1 MRAIVLF
8 LVLCL
13 SFIGT
18 IPVQAQDFFPTQRTE
33 ERTRIQYQKFTWKFY
48 ASQNFEVYYIG
59 KNEALALKT
68 IQMLE
73 SDFSKITEVLSYTP
87 FQKTKVFVYPS
98 QSEYLQSNSGISLN
112 NAEEVK
118 EENLSKFRIEISFS
132 ENQEIFRKQLIREVA
147 NVYVHDML
155 FGGSI
160 KDALQNSLL
169 MSLPEWYLS
178 GISAFIAEGDSPEM
192 NQYMYQVVSS
202 NKVRKPSMAKGQEAE
217 WLGQSI
223 WNYINKTYGRQPIGN
238 ILNLTRIIRNDQSS
252 ISSTLKK
259 PFSKFLKEW
268 FEFYLSEA
276 KQYEVNTVASEPPKK
291 ILSKD
296 LLDNVHIRQYSLSPD
311 GQWVAYVLDDYGLN
325 KVYIQ
330 QLKNN
335 KSQLVLTTGLK
346 DPMRASEVKG
356 PLVYWG
362 KGNSL
367 AVLYQAEGKSW
378 LQTFSALSAS
388 KNSIRLENKKNLGDW
403 LFLDFEMSENAQRML
418 VRTLRNG
425 QVDVGIFDLRRNRL
439 TPITQDVQDESEAHW
454 FGKGGDVLY
463 VSDKYTDTIPVITN
477 KEGLKSVYIW
487 RADDPSATERLF
499 THRGSIS
506 NIRSVSDSIFYF
518 LAEQGYGNEL
528 VAFHKNSKKFFVNKS
543 RMGAWKSFSMS
554 DQQVVFKDRDIL
566 TSQLQQIPFEIL
578 TSQPSNEWFPQVDEN
593 NSMAAASILSETGD
607 GENSPP
613 LSAREKRNAELKKA
627 RLERRMTLLSRKDPD
642 KTTGPFSYLNS
653 FVVNN
658 SEGNFRIDPVRGL
671 GYSFGVNM
679 NDLLENHLIKT
690 GIFVT
695 ANLKNSDIWAEYSYL
710 AKKIDWVLRVDRKVL
725 DQESESYSQK
735 IRFNRFEVKGVYPFN
750 MLSKLS
756 LSGIFTSNRAFD
768 QYSLLTPEN
777 LATYGGA
784 KLEYTYDN
792 TVYLAE
798 NLRTGFRMNASVEQ
812 QVGFMN
818 PAGFTRVK
826 IDARKYVKLSNS
838 FILATRVSASQS
850 MGDAARQT
858 ILGGM
863 DNWIFINRDTR
874 NKENPLGMQGI
885 AQRDVFMSDFATSMR
900 GFNINKLSGNSHLLV
915 NVELRVPLKSLIGQE
930 YSKSKFMNSFQFV
943 GFGDIGSAWTGS
955 NPFSRSN
962 GFNTNVYGG
971 NTNPFQVTVTDF
983 RNPFLMGYG
992 VGMRANL
999 VGYFIKLDYAF
1010 GIENSEVKSPI
1021 TYLTF
1026 GHDF

>member
-1 MRAIVLF
+1 MRALVGLLLLF
-8 LVLCL
+8 FAFLG
-13 SFIGT
+13 SQ
-18 IPVQAQDFFPTQRTE
+18 PVVAQDFFPSQRPE
-33 ERTRIQYQKFTWKFY
+33 ERTRIQYQHFTWKYY

-73 SDFSKITEVLSYTP
+73 SDFSKITEILSYTP

-98 QSEYLQSNSGISLN
+98 QSEYLQSNSGISLS
-112 NAEEVK
+112 NAEEVR
-118 EENLSKFRIEISFS
+118 EENLSKFRIEIAFS
-132 ENQEIFRKQLIREVA
+132 ENQETFRKHLVREVS

-192 NQYMYQVVSS
+192 NQYMYQVVTS

-223 WNYINKTYGRQPIGN
+223 WNYIHKTYGRQPIGN

-259 PFSKFLKEW
+259 PFAKFLKEW

-276 KQYEVNTVASEPPKK
+276 KQYEVNTVASDLPKT

-296 LLDNVHIRQYSLSPD
+296 EVDHEHIRQYALSPD
-311 GQWVAYVLDDYGLN
+311 GQWLAYVLDDFGLY

-330 QLKNN
+330 SVKTN
-335 KSQLVLTTGLK
+335 KVQLVLSTGLK
-346 DPMRASEVKG
+346 DPMRAAEAKG
-356 PLVYWG
+356 PLLHWG
-362 KGNSL
+362 KGNALS
-367 AVLYQAEGKSW
+367 VLYQWEGKTWMQS
-378 LQTFSALSAS
+378 FSALSAA
-388 KNSIRLENKKNLGDW
+388 KNSIRVESKKNLGDW
-403 LFLDFEMSENAQRML
+403 LFLDFEMAGNGQRML

-425 QVDVGIFDLRRNRL
+425 QVDLGIFDLKRNRL
-439 TPITQDVQDESEAHW
+439 TPITQDAQDESEAHW
-454 FGKGGDVLY
+454 FGNGGDVLY
-463 VSDKYTDTIPVITN
+463 LSDKYTDSIPVIAN
-477 KEGLKSVYIW
+477 KEGLKSVYLW
-487 RADDPSATERLF
+487 KADDPGATQRLF
-499 THRGSIS
+499 THRGPIS
-506 NIRSVSDSIFYF
+506 NVHAESDSIIYF
-518 LAEQGYGNEL
+518 LAEQSYGHEL
-528 VAFHKNSKKFFVNKS
+528 VSYHLNSKKFYVNKG
-543 RMGAWKSFSMS
+543 RMGAWNSFAIAQ
-554 DQQVVFKDRDIL
+554 DQVVFKDREIL
-566 TSQLQQIPFEIL
+566 TSQLQQISWDKIA
-578 TSQPSNEWFPQVDEN
+578 SQPTNEWFPQVDETN
-593 NSMAAASILSETGD
+593 AMSSASLLAETND
-607 GENSPP
+607 AENSAP

-627 RLERRMTLLSRKDPD
+627 RLERRLNLLSRKDPD
-642 KTTGPFSYLNS
+642 KTTGPFAYLNS

-658 SEGNFRIDPVRGL
+658 SEGNFKVDPVRGL

-695 ANLKNSDIWAEYSYL
+695 ANLKNTDLWAEYSYL
-710 AKKIDWVLRVDRKVL
+710 AKKIDWVVRLDRKVL
-725 DQESESYSQK
+725 DQENDSNSQK
-735 IRFNRFEVKGVYPFN
+735 IRFNRFEVKGIYPFN
-750 MLSKLS
+750 VLSKLS

-768 QYSLLTPEN
+768 QYSLATPED

-784 KLEYTYDN
+784 KLEYTFDN

-812 QVGFMN
+812 QVGLMS
-818 PAGFTRVK
+818 PAGFTRIK

-838 FILATRVSASQS
+838 FVVAARVSASQS

-858 ILGGM
+858 VLGGM
-863 DNWIFINRDTR
+863 DNWIFINRDAR
-874 NKENPLGMQGI
+874 NKENPLGSQGI

-915 NVELRVPLKSLIGQE
+915 NLELRVPLKSLIGQDF
-930 YSKSKFMNSFQFV
+930 SKSKFMNSFQFV
-943 GFGDIGSAWTGS
+943 GFSDIGSAWTGS
-955 NPFSRSN
+955 NPFSRTN

-971 NTNPFQVTVTDF
+971 NTNPFKATVTDF
-983 RNPFLMGYG
+983 RNPFLIGYG
-992 VGMRANL
+992 AGIRANL
-999 VGYFIKLDYAF
+999 LGYFIKLDYAY
-1010 GIENSEVKSPI
+1010 GVENSEVKSPI

>member
-1 MRAIVLF
+1 MRAKVCLWVLF
-8 LVLCL
+8 LGFL
-13 SFIGT
+13 GT
-18 IPVQAQDFFPTQRTE
+18 LPVDAQDFFPSQRPE
-33 ERTRIQYQKFTWKFY
+33 ERTRIQYQNFTWKYY
-48 ASQNFEVYYIG
+48 AGQNFEVYYIG
-59 KNEALALKT
+59 KNDALALKT

-73 SDFSKITEVLSYTP
+73 SDFPKITEILSYTP
-87 FQKTKVFVYPS
+87 FQKTKVFVYSS

-118 EENLSKFRIEISFS
+118 EENLSKFRIEIAFS
-132 ENQEIFRKQLIREVA
+132 ENLDAFRKHLIREVS

-178 GISAFIAEGDSPEM
+178 GISAFIAEGDSPAM
-192 NQYMYQVVSS
+192 NQFMHQVVTS

-223 WNYINKTYGRQPIGN
+223 WNYIHKTYGRQPIGN

-259 PFSKFLKEW
+259 PFAKFLKEW

-296 LLDNVHIRQYSLSPD
+296 LVDHEHIRQYALSPD
-311 GQWVAYVLDDYGLN
+311 GQWVAYVLDDFGLY
-325 KVYIQ
+325 KMYIHS
-330 QLKNN
+330 LKTNRA
-335 KSQLVLTTGLK
+335 QMVLSTGLK
-346 DPMRASEVKG
+346 DPMRSAEAKG
-356 PLVYWG
+356 PLLYWG
-362 KGNSL
+362 KGNALS
-367 AVLYQAEGKSW
+367 VLYQSEGKSW
-378 LQTFSALSAS
+378 MQSFSALTGT
-388 KNSIRLENKKNLGDW
+388 KNSIRVESKKNLGDG
-403 LFLDFEMSENAQRML
+403 LFLDFEMAGNGQRML

-425 QVDVGIFDLRRNRL
+425 QVDLGIFDLKRNRL
-439 TPITQDVQDESEAHW
+439 TPITQDAHDESEAHW
-454 FGKGGDVLY
+454 FGNGGDVLF
-463 VSDKYTDTIPVITN
+463 VSDKYTDSIPVMAN
-477 KEGLKSVYIW
+477 KEGLKSVYHW
-487 RADDPSATERLF
+487 KADDPGATQRLF
-499 THRGSIS
+499 SHRGTLS
-506 NIRSVSDSIFYF
+506 NVTAVSDSIIYF
-518 LAEQGYGNEL
+518 LAEQSYGNEL
-528 VAFHKNSKKFFVNKS
+528 VAFHANSKKFFVNKG
-543 RMGAWKSFSMS
+543 RLGAWNSFAFAQ
-554 DQQVVFKDRDIL
+554 DQVVFEDREIL
-566 TSQLQQIPFEIL
+566 TSQLQHIPWDKIAA
-578 TSQPSNEWFPQVDEN
+578 QPTNEWFPQIDETNATSSALLLNEATEDEN
-593 NSMAAASILSETGD
+593 SAPM
-607 GENSPP
+607 
-613 LSAREKRNAELKKA
+613 SAREKRNAELKKA
-627 RLERRMTLLSRKDPD
+627 RLERRMNLLSRKDPD
-642 KTTGPFSYLNS
+642 KMTGPFAYLNS

-658 SEGNFRIDPVRGL
+658 SEGNFKVDPVRGL

-695 ANLKNSDIWAEYSYL
+695 ANLKNTDLWAEYSYL
-710 AKKIDWVLRVDRKVL
+710 AKKIDWVVRMDRKVL
-725 DQESESYSQK
+725 DQESDSYSQK
-735 IRFNRFEVKGVYPFN
+735 IRFNRFEVKGIYPFN
-750 MLSKLS
+750 VLSKLS

-768 QYSLLTPEN
+768 QYSLATPED

-784 KLEYTYDN
+784 KLEYTFDN
-792 TVYLAE
+792 TVYVAE

-812 QVGFMN
+812 QVGLMN
-818 PAGFTRVK
+818 PAGFTRLK
-826 IDARKYVKLSNS
+826 IDARKYIKLSNS
-838 FILATRVSASQS
+838 FVLAGRVSASQS

-863 DNWIFINRDTR
+863 DNWLFINRDVR
-874 NKENPLGMQGI
+874 NKENPLGSQGI

-915 NVELRVPLKSLIGQE
+915 NLELRVPLKSLIGQDF
-930 YSKSKFMNSFQFV
+930 SKSKFMNSFQFV
-943 GFGDIGSAWTGS
+943 GFSDIGSAWTGS
-955 NPFSRSN
+955 NPFSRTN

-971 NTNPFQVTVTDF
+971 NTNPFKATVTDF
-983 RNPFLMGYG
+983 RNPFLIGYG
-992 VGMRANL
+992 AGIRANL
-999 VGYFIKLDYAF
+999 LGYFIKLDYAY